1 MTGAAAPAPLPRV
14 AWRPT
19 FRRLRPERWLL
30 AVGGA
35 GWLTL
40 VGLAVLGT
48 VGRGHAHSGVVV
60 PSTTGWG
67 LHALG
72 WLAMVAVMA
81 PLAASNVR
89 YAAIRSPAR
98 ERGRVTVDVAAGY
111 LLVWTGAAV
120 LLGTGALLAT
130 RAVGV
135 LTAIGLV
142 TALAV
147 VWQHSAVKRRSLTR
161 CHRVVAP
168 PLDRERS
175 RRTCRRFG
183 VRLGLDCAI
192 SCWPLMALMA
202 VAGHGP
208 VIAAGTVGVAWYER
222 RRRPHHDPGTTET
235 SLALGAIGATALALA
250 VLTA

>member
-1 MTGAAAPAPLPRV
+1 MTGAAAPAALPS
-14 AWRPT
+14 AIPRPT
-19 FRRLRPERWLL
+19 VRLHPERWLF

-40 VGLAVLGT
+40 AGLAVLGI
-48 VGRGHAHSGVVV
+48 VGRVHAHSGHVTA
-60 PSTTGWG
+60 STAGWG

-81 PLAASNVR
+81 PLAAFNVR

-98 ERGRVTVDVAAGY
+98 ERGRVTIDVAGGY
-111 LLVWTGAAV
+111 LLVWTAAAV
-120 LLGTGALLAT
+120 VLGTGALLLT
-130 RAVGV
+130 SAVGA
-135 LTAIGLV
+135 LIAIGLA

-147 VWQHSAVKRRSLTR
+147 AWQHTTVKRRSLTR

-168 PLDRERS
+168 PLDRRRS
-175 RRTCRRFG
+175 RGTCRRFG
-183 VRLGLDCAI
+183 VRLGLDCAL

-202 VAGHGP
+202 VAVHHP
-208 VIAAGTVGVAWYER
+208 LIAAGTVGVAWYER

-235 SLALGAIGATALALA
+235 SLALVAIGATALTLA